1 MLLPQ
6 LSERPDTQVQRLIF
20 TLANSDWR
28 ANDIK
33 AYRLRFAPFATVLH
47 NDKRLGLSCYVDY
60 KVFLSVK
67 LDASDW

>member
-33 AYRLRFAPFATVLH
+33 AYRPRVGPFATFH
-47 NDKRLGLSCYVDY
+47 NDKTLGLSCYVDY